1 MKEIILVAGTRPNFV
16 KIASIIRGLQTNSSI
31 HWELIH
37 TGQHYDN
44 LLSDSFFQQLNI
56 PAPTVI
62 LTHPSKDSAEILT
75 SITKQLDNYFAS
87 STIPNVLVVGDVN
100 STAIAAT
107 SAKKHNKKVLHVE
120 AGLRSFDNTMPEEVN
135 RIITDS
141 ISDYFFTTSEI
152 ASEQLIKEGHT
163 TDKIFFV
170 GNTMIDTLIKMLPKA
185 KAPTLSFELPNSFVL
200 LTLHRPANVDDSN
213 VLLDLLKVI
222 DNNTSLPVL
231 FPVHPRTRQR
241 LSHEVSF
248 QYIQLIDAVPYLEF
262 IYLQKHSSL
271 IVTDSGGIQEEATFL
286 NIPCITYRTTTERPE
301 TVIIGSNILA
311 KDKQELL
318 YALTD
323 FNIGKVKKG
332 NVPPLWD
339 GKTGE
344 RIAQIIAQI
353 D

>member
-16 KIASIIRGLQTNSSI
+16 KIASIIRGLQTNTSI

-56 PAPTVI
+56 PAPTLI
-62 LTHPSKDSAEILT
+62 LTHPSKDSSEILM
-75 SITKQLDNYFAS
+75 SITKQLDDYFATT
-87 STIPNVLVVGDVN
+87 TISNVLVVGDVN

-107 SAKKHNKKVLHVE
+107 TAKKHKKKVLHVE

-135 RIITDS
+135 RVLTDS

-152 ASEQLIKEGHT
+152 ASEQLMKEGHPA
-163 TDKIFFV
+163 DKIFFV
-170 GNTMIDTLIKMLPKA
+170 GNTMIDTIINMLPNA
-185 KAPTLSFELPNSFVL
+185 QSPVLDFELPSCFVL
-200 LTLHRPANVDDSN
+200 LTLHRPANVDDSKT
-213 VLLDLLKVI
+213 LLELLNII
-222 DNNTSLPVL
+222 DKNISLPVL
-231 FPVHPRTRQR
+231 FPVHPRTRRR
-241 LSHEVSF
+241 LNPEISF
-248 QYIQLIDAVPYLEF
+248 QHIQLIDAVPYLEF

-271 IVTDSGGIQEEATFL
+271 IITDSGGIQEEATFL

-301 TVIIGSNILA
+301 TVIIGSNTLA

-318 YALTD
+318 SALND
-323 FNIGKVKKG
+323 FNAGKVKKG
-332 NVPPLWD
+332 AVPPLWD
-339 GKTGE
+339 GKTGK
-344 RIAQIIAQI
+344 RIAQIISQL